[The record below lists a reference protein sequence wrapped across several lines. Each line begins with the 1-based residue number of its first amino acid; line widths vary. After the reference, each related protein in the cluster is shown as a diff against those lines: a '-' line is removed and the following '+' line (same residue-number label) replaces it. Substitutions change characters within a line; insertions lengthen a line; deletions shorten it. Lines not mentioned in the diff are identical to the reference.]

1 MAYKTIE
8 EERAYGARP
17 YRRAAMLVKQR
28 EYDASRRG
36 KATRK
41 RYQHKKRLSKEGR
54 AYILMS
60 AARIRAARDGW
71 AFDLDLD
78 WVKRKIY
85 AGTCEVSGLPFDLRP
100 PTRSAKNPF
109 APSIDRKNND
119 RGYTKRN
126 CRAILWCLNV
136 AFSDWGEQIA
146 LAASEAVLN
155 RRRK

>member
-85 AGTCEVSGLPFDLRP
+85 AGTCEVSGLPFDLRTQQ
-100 PTRSAKNPF
+100 PTFRCNHWPLATSNMLGRRTTCEHGCHTVPLERWHNGTHQ
-109 APSIDRKNND
+109 APGLTNNQNYP
-119 RGYTKRN
+119 RG
-126 CRAILWCLNV
+126 
-136 AFSDWGEQIA
+136 
-146 LAASEAVLN
+146 
-155 RRRK
+155 